1 MSKVWFI
8 TGAGSGLGAGTA
20 RAALKAGDKVVALG
34 RDTGKIERALQGA
47 PADALLIVAA
57 DVTVPDQVHNAVAA
71 AIGRFGRIDI
81 LLNNAGGGVFGNF
94 EELAWSDIEWQYQV
108 NVFGV
113 MHVLRAVL
121 PVMRRQRSGLI
132 LNISSGGGVQGFA
145 QSTAY
150 GGTKFAVE
158 GLTLALAQEVAQFG
172 IRVVLVEP
180 GMFRT
185 DLLNDASVRYADPS
199 IDDYARLTPARDA
212 WAPIDGT
219 QVGDPE
225 KFGDVMLQVAGLSE
239 PPRILA
245 VGRDV
250 LDIIDSVTT
259 ERREQ
264 AALYATPSTSTDFAD
279 APE

>member
-20 RAALKAGDKVVALG
+20 RAALQSGDRVIAAGRNAAKIHDALSRYAGDNLVVTAL
-34 RDTGKIERALQGA
+34 
-47 PADALLIVAA
+47 
-57 DVTVPDQVHNAVAA
+57 DVTNPAEVQAAVDRGIAE
-71 AIGRFGRIDI
+71 FGTVDA

-94 EELAWSDIEWQYQV
+94 EELDWADIEWQYRV

-121 PVMRRQRSGLI
+121 PVMRRQRSGTI
-132 LNISSGGGVQGFA
+132 LNISSGGGIQGFA

-150 GGTKFAVE
+150 GATKFAVE
-158 GLTLALAQEVAQFG
+158 GLTLALAQEVEQFG
-172 IRVVLVEP
+172 IRTVLVEP

-185 DLLNDASVRYADPS
+185 DLLSNASVRYAAPS
-199 IDDYARLTPARDA
+199 IDDYSHLTPARDA
-212 WAPIDGT
+212 WAPVNGT
-219 QVGDPE
+219 QAGDPV
-225 KFGDVMLQVAGLSE
+225 KFGDVMVQVAGMAE

-250 LDIIDSVTT
+250 LGIIETMT
-259 ERREQ
+259 AERREQ
-264 AALYATPSTSTDFAD
+264 AAKFAQLSGSTDFD
-279 APE
+279 AAH